1 METSIIA
8 MLVAIVG
15 GSLTVVYLFS
25 YLRKKEKVKLRN
37 AALTFIA
44 SVVLFFTLVTVAAN
58 QYPDALPKKEVVLI
72 AAREASLGGIL
83 LRLYADSTFELGNNR
98 RVTSTGVYN
107 LNVDT
112 LVITTTDNSKLLK
125 DISQTSFI
133 IEEENLVE
141 VNNTGIKFLE
151 IHENR
156 LK

>member
-1 METSIIA
+1 

>member
-1 METSIIA
+1 
-8 MLVAIVG
+8 MLVAVVG
-15 GSLTVVYLFS
+15 VSLTVVYLFS

-44 SVVLFFTLVTVAAN
+44 SVVLFLTLVTIAAN
-58 QYPDALPKKEVVLI
+58 QYPNALPKKEVVLI
-72 AAREASLGGIL
+72 AAREAPLGGIL
-83 LRLYADSTFELGNNR
+83 LRLYADSTFEIGNSR
-98 RVTSTGVYN
+98 KVTSTGVYR
-107 LNVDT
+107 LNADT

-133 IEEENLVE
+133 IEEEDLVE
-141 VNNTGIKFLE
+141 VNNTGITILE